1 MQYYACLFIM
11 LFINFLHKPNHHKMK
26 KSVLLFIFILLLSN
40 INFGQKWTYSS
51 GGNVFD
57 GQYKTSSIVGTGGE
71 FPYNNPVF
79 VVNLF
84 ENEQLNVYLSDAGFA
99 GCDNKVAYIKFDNS
113 EELLTFEITT
123 NQNQDI
129 WFLKANSRE
138 KEASISIIDL
148 LEKIKGHKTMYIRL
162 YSDCNQSDYKFS
174 LTGSSMAINFV
185 ASDYINNLKDRELK
199 MKETLTAISSG
210 LPFKTKAKYQA
221 RILYDQ
227 KSNAFYKDFILSEG
241 EEIICSDYS
250 AANKFCVI
258 KKATT
263 LVLPVDSVFYIDKL
277 GVNLNFIEKVE

>member
-1 MQYYACLFIM
+1 M

-26 KSVLLFIFILLLSN
+26 KSVLLFVFILLLSN

-199 MKETLTAISSG
+199 MKETLAAISSG

>member
-1 MQYYACLFIM
+1 M

-26 KSVLLFIFILLLSN
+26 KSVLLFVFILLLSN